1 MKKILVPVGTSTD
14 AHVTLQYAVDF
25 AKAFEAEVFAM
36 DVFSAST
43 GAGKL
48 ANLSGKLS
56 EKGKNRVRD
65 LLTQI
70 NTEGVKISVAT
81 YEGDLVD
88 GIKEVAKELEI
99 DLIIIASKSNDI
111 KEGLYLGPT
120 TGRIIKR
127 TDIPAL
133 IIPRGMTFTP
143 YKNILTA
150 FKSGV
155 LKKNKILRPLKAIQE
170 VCKSTLSLLFVK
182 TPGYTEEDLQ
192 INTALMDLSS
202 QVTFSENAT
211 IYLGVLEHMQSKQPD
226 LLAVFRRKRGFF
238 VPLWE
243 KTTIPKTKFSARIP
257 VLVLSVKK
265 D

>member
-1 MKKILVPVGTSTD
+1 MKKILVPVGTSEH
-14 AHVTLQYAVDF
+14 AHETLQYAVDF
-25 AKAFEAEVFAM
+25 AEAFKAEVFAM
-36 DVFSAST
+36 DVFSVAPR
-43 GAGKL
+43 AGKL
-48 ANLSGKLS
+48 SNLSEKLS
-56 EKGKNRVRD
+56 ESGKNRVKE
-65 LLTQI
+65 LLSLVDTR
-70 NTEGVKISVAT
+70 EVKISIAT
-81 YEGDLVD
+81 FEGDLVD
-88 GIKEVAKELEI
+88 GVKEVAKELEI
-99 DLIIIASKSNDI
+99 DLIIIAAKSDDI
-111 KEGLYLGPT
+111 KQELYLGPV

-133 IIPRGMTFTP
+133 IVPRGMKFAP

-155 LKKNKILRPLKAIQE
+155 LKKNRILNPLRTIQQVCESKI
-170 VCKSTLSLLFVK
+170 SLLFVK

-211 IYLGVLEHMQSKQPD
+211 TYLGVLEHMQSKQPD

-238 VPLWE
+238 KSLWE
-243 KTTIPKTKFSARIP
+243 KNTIPKAEFSARVP

>member
-14 AHVTLQYAVDF
+14 AHMTLQYAVDF
-25 AKAFEAEVFAM
+25 AKTFEAEVFAM
-36 DVFSAST
+36 DVFSASK

-56 EKGKNRVRD
+56 ETGKNRVRE
-65 LLTQI
+65 LLTQV
-70 NTEGVKISVAT
+70 NTEGIKISIAT

-99 DLIIIASKSNDI
+99 DLIIIAAKSNDV
-111 KEGLYLGPT
+111 KQELYLGST

-133 IIPRGMTFTP
+133 IVPRGTTFAP

-155 LKKNKILRPLKAIQE
+155 LKKESILKPLKTIQE
-170 VCKSTLSLLFVK
+170 GCNSTLSLLFVK
-182 TPGYTEEDLQ
+182 TPGYKEEDLQ

-202 QVTFSENAT
+202 QITFSENAT
-211 IYLGVLEHMQSKQPD
+211 IYLGLLEHIQSKQPD

-243 KTTIPKTKFSARIP
+243 KNTIPKTKFASRVP

-265 D
+265 Y